1 MTMLMIMTSMA
12 MAITTLMVLLL
23 NLTAKKAISD
33 REKASP
39 FECGFDPKNN
49 ARMPFSVH
57 FFLIAIIFIIFDI
70 ELTLLL
76 PLVLISKMS
85 SPLTILL
92 CSTTFI
98 MTILYGLLHEM
109 KQGSLDWTI

>member
-1 MTMLMIMTSMA
+1 MLATLGMIASTIVVIM
-12 MAITTLMVLLL
+12 ITLL
-23 NLTAKKAISD
+23 NIVSKKAISD

-57 FFLIAIIFIIFDI
+57 FFLVAIIFIIFDI

-76 PLVLISKMS
+76 PLILITKTT
-85 SPLTILL
+85 SPLVLSTCSIAFIL
-92 CSTTFI
+92 I
-98 MTILYGLLHEM
+98 ILYGLVHEM
-109 KQGSLDWTI
+109 KQGSLDWTL

>member
-1 MTMLMIMTSMA
+1 MGMTAMI
-12 MAITTLMVLLL
+12 ITTVMILLL
-23 NLTAKKAISD
+23 NIISKKAISD

-57 FFLIAIIFIIFDI
+57 FFLIAIIFVIFDI

-76 PLVLISKMS
+76 PLIMIKEIS
-85 SPLTILL
+85 SPLVLMS
-92 CSTTFI
+92 CSVSFI
-98 MTILYGLLHEM
+98 VIILYGLVHEM
-109 KQGSLDWTI
+109 KQGSLDWSN